1 MLVIKFDCFKW
12 NHKVA
17 KGFKN
22 QDYQVG
28 LLIIYSYRRTY
39 GCVDMVIMNDALLLH
54 TLLQLCVV
62 GMGSVYGCYFFISGV
77 YGLVAFFA
85 AFLFNECGGVGHSLW
100 ALLFITNFLVGSLK
114 GTQ

>member
-62 GMGSVYGCYFFISGV
+62 GMGSVYGCYFFIS
-77 YGLVAFFA
+77 
-85 AFLFNECGGVGHSLW
+85 LFQGRTITYLRILEGKTVLFSLSST
-100 ALLFITNFLVGSLK
+100 FPFCFHRV
-114 GTQ
+114 